1 MTMKKALYVLGLA
14 LAVIVALSSCS
25 DNDREEAGKFKS
37 VFDALDWGEGTTAY
51 VIGHKSPDTD
61 AVCSAITYAYLMR
74 ALGYQC
80 EARVAGKLNN
90 ETKMVLERFGIE
102 VPKVMTSAEGER
114 MIMTDHSELQHAIEG
129 MDRARILQIIDH
141 HALGSAVT
149 AAPLYCRIMPVGSTC
164 TVVYTSFKDY
174 GVTIGK
180 DMAGLMLSALLSDT
194 NNMTS
199 TTTSALDSMVYAELL
214 PLTGIT
220 DAGRYYSEMSDSL
233 ASYSGMTDEEIFF
246 SDYKDYGAES
256 VGKEIGVAVVN
267 SLDEAAQASLRGRM
281 ATFMPIALEKRKRE
295 MVFAMIVNK
304 RDNYTDIIYYG
315 DGAKE
320 AAEEAFGKSDKGY
333 IRCKGQLSRKNDFIP
348 AISKALAEVAFGVI
362 GTGTLGTVCAS
373 HTGCAATKL

>member
-1 MTMKKALYVLGLA
+1 MKKVLYMLGLA
-14 LAVIVALSSCS
+14 LAVIIPLSSCS
-25 DNDREEAGKFKS
+25 DNDCVEAVEFKC
-37 VFDALDWGEGTTAY
+37 VFDALDWGEGTTTY

-61 AVCSAITYAYLMR
+61 AVCSAISYAYLMK

-90 ETKMVLERFGIE
+90 ETKMVLARFGIE
-102 VPKVMTSAEGER
+102 VPKVMDNANGER

-129 MDRARILQIIDH
+129 MDKARLLQIIDH

-149 AAPLYCRIMPVGSTC
+149 SAPLYCRIMPVGSTC
-164 TVVYTSFKDY
+164 SVVYTSFKDY
-174 GVTIGK
+174 GVAIGK

-199 TTTSALDSMVYAELL
+199 STTCALDSMMYRELL

-220 DAGRYYSEMSDSL
+220 DVESYYREMADSL
-233 ASYSGMTDEEIFF
+233 ASYSGLTDEEIFF

-267 SLDEAAQASLRGRM
+267 SLDEAAQVSLRNRM
-281 ATFMPIALEKRKRE
+281 ATFMPTALEKKNGD
-295 MVFAMIVNK
+295 MVFAMIINK
-304 RDNYTDIIYYG
+304 TDNYTDIIYYG

-320 AAEEAFGKSDKGY
+320 AAEKAFGKSDKDY
-333 IRCKGQLSRKNDFIP
+333 IRCEGQLSRKNDFIP
-348 AISKALAEVAFGVI
+348 AISKALQN
-362 GTGTLGTVCAS
+362 
-373 HTGCAATKL
+373 

>member
-1 MTMKKALYVLGLA
+1 MKKVLYMLGFA
-14 LAVIVALSSCS
+14 ATVILALSSCS
-25 DNDREEAGKFKS
+25 DNESVEAGNFKC
-37 VFDALDWGEGTTAY
+37 VFDALDWGEGTTTY

-61 AVCSAITYAYLMR
+61 AVCSAITYAYLMK

-102 VPKVMTSAEGER
+102 VPKVLDNAEGER
-114 MIMTDHSELQHAIEG
+114 MIMTDHSELQHAIDG
-129 MDRARILQIIDH
+129 MGGARILQIIDH

-149 AAPLYCRIMPVGSTC
+149 AAPLYCRIMPIGSTC
-164 TVVYTSFKDY
+164 SVVYTSFKEY

-199 TTTSALDSMVYAELL
+199 TTTSAVDSIMYAELL

-220 DAGRYYSEMSDSL
+220 DAESYYKEMADSL

-246 SDYKDYGAES
+246 TDYKDYGKES

-267 SLDEAAQASLRGRM
+267 SLDEAAHVSLRNRM
-281 ATFMPIALEKRKRE
+281 VAFMPSALEKRERE

-304 RDNYTDIIYYG
+304 RENYTDIIYYG
-315 DGAKE
+315 DGARE
-320 AAEEAFGKSDKGY
+320 AAEAAFGKSDTDY
-333 IRCKGQLSRKNDFIP
+333 IRLDGQLSRKNDFIP
-348 AISKALAEVAFGVI
+348 AISKALKGED
-362 GTGTLGTVCAS
+362 
-373 HTGCAATKL
+373 

>member
-1 MTMKKALYVLGLA
+1 MKKVLYMLGFA
-14 LAVIVALSSCS
+14 ATVILALSSCS
-25 DNDREEAGKFKS
+25 DNESVEAGNFKC
-37 VFDALDWGEGTTAY
+37 VFDALDWGEGTTTY

-61 AVCSAITYAYLMR
+61 AVCSAITYAYLMK

-102 VPKVMTSAEGER
+102 VPKTMDNAEGER
-114 MIMTDHSELQHAIEG
+114 MIMTDHSELQHAIDG
-129 MDRARILQIIDH
+129 MGGARILQIIDH

-149 AAPLYCRIMPVGSTC
+149 AAPLYCRIMPIGSTC
-164 TVVYTSFKDY
+164 SVVYTSFKEY

-199 TTTSALDSMVYAELL
+199 TTTSAVDSMMYADLL

-220 DAGRYYSEMSDSL
+220 DAESYYKEMADSL

-246 SDYKDYGAES
+246 TDYKDYGKES

-267 SLDEAAQASLRGRM
+267 SLDEAAQVSLRNRM
-281 ATFMPIALEKRKRE
+281 VAFMPSALEMRERE

-304 RDNYTDIIYYG
+304 RENYTDIIYNG
-315 DGAKE
+315 DGARE
-320 AAEEAFGKSDKGY
+320 AAEAAFGKSATDY
-333 IRCKGQLSRKNDFIP
+333 IRLDGQLSRKNDFIP
-348 AISKALAEVAFGVI
+348 AISKALKVED
-362 GTGTLGTVCAS
+362 
-373 HTGCAATKL
+373 

>member
-1 MTMKKALYVLGLA
+1 MMTMKKALYVLGLA

-129 MDRARILQIIDH
+129 MDEARILQIIDH

-149 AAPLYCRIMPVGSTC
+149 VAPLYGRIMPVGSTC

-174 GVTIGK
+174 GVTIG
-180 DMAGLMLSALLSDT
+180 
-194 NNMTS
+194 
-199 TTTSALDSMVYAELL
+199 
-214 PLTGIT
+214 
-220 DAGRYYSEMSDSL
+220 
-233 ASYSGMTDEEIFF
+233 
-246 SDYKDYGAES
+246 
-256 VGKEIGVAVVN
+256 
-267 SLDEAAQASLRGRM
+267 
-281 ATFMPIALEKRKRE
+281 
-295 MVFAMIVNK
+295 
-304 RDNYTDIIYYG
+304 
-315 DGAKE
+315 
-320 AAEEAFGKSDKGY
+320 
-333 IRCKGQLSRKNDFIP
+333 
-348 AISKALAEVAFGVI
+348 
-362 GTGTLGTVCAS
+362 
-373 HTGCAATKL
+373 